1 MSNLHNDVKTNDRE
15 TLVQSQARIWDSA
28 TRERLSETSDFPK
41 VKWHPRVLWVGIG
54 CKKGTSKTLIQMAI
68 EQTCQRYHLATEAI
82 AGIATIDLKANEPG
96 ILEICRAWNLPLKI
110 FSAETLNRVK
120 VSTPSQTID
129 KKVGTPS
136 VAEAAAI
143 LASLDRSL
151 PITNSLL
158 VSKQIFKQENEPGV
172 VTIAIADSK
181 CDRTKY
187 IS

>member
-15 TLVQSQARIWDSA
+15 TLVQSQARVWDSA
-28 TRERLSETSDFPK
+28 TRRRFSETSDFPK

-68 EQTCQRYHLATEAI
+68 EQISQQYHLATEAI
-82 AGIATIDLKANEPG
+82 AGIATIDLKADEPG

-110 FSAETLNRVK
+110 FSAEILSQIEVP
-120 VSTPSQTID
+120 TPSHLVNEEVKTH
-129 KKVGTPS
+129 S

-172 VTIAIADSK
+172 VTIAIA
-181 CDRTKY
+181 T
-187 IS
+187 IGFN